1 MEGSVRISVVAV
13 AVPLALASGSCG
25 GGPQASSTQVPSTI
39 EVRVSAGNPVSGA
52 LVTVYAISDGRGEVD
67 TSVGGGGVL
76 GSAGPTDAS
85 GRVTVTLRSYSGPV
99 QIVASGPAL
108 FYPDPTSPPDGTGS
122 PPTIQIPST
131 FTLSSYVARFGS
143 GAPVVPVTLLT
154 TLADHAAFAYARGL
168 CSSHP
173 GTTTITAALAARD
186 PLLVTHVTNAA
197 AAWSPGSL
205 RSSVP
210 APLATTAQSLVDVA
224 FAALF
229 DIALNQLAKDTAV
242 LAGYSAGPGGLTA
255 PTLAQLLEEDLDA
268 DGRLDGLGQGG
279 RVIHTA
285 GSTPVNLG
293 TDFLRRPLAV
303 SLLTWVR
310 SAVENRSG
318 ITDADLASAQ
328 VFKSMTEDTSD
339 LFGSAPTEPF
349 DPLDRT
355 PPEVAFVV
363 DPPHYLSSAVLSL
376 TVSAKDASGVKAV
389 YAQAGAVK
397 ENGNLAG
404 GVWHID
410 VPLPSVGHNTVTVW
424 AEDVAEPAPNSG
436 LGLPAPYQLVIDAV
450 RDPDPPT
457 AIYDSAFASYYDE
470 RGMTV
475 AQGPSL
481 FAIVPA
487 AYSASPKVALP
498 NGGHVY
504 KAATRLSAG
513 GPPDAGELETTN
525 GANVPVLRFYV
536 PFNPSTDSPVATA
549 RFRIAVTCPLC
560 GPVPPASGELL
571 PSPTVVP
578 QAVYYDLPLSTETIP
593 ALATVSGPASL
604 AVTLDLADAAGNAAS
619 VGGFGFTFHVVGPP
633 VVVALDDAYPTY
645 GDLRGTH
652 AYKVAGATP
661 AVDTYSTLWD
671 GAAPNFFGG
680 AVRLV
685 RYIVSNPSPLPV
697 AISPDFIQSAAGSW
711 KMVETWPRQSWTE
724 DPINPVISNSSTA
737 VAHYIDGFTFYQATY
752 WAQTYTGGAPNA
764 EGAAF
769 PCAGGWTWGW
779 AAHRIGDTATKYIC
793 SPVTPVGPTETA
805 VFSTAPVS
813 PQVFAG
819 YQAGGGEVLAPATDA
834 TGTML
839 VVPGAVGSAPGILV
853 LYLTR
858 PVTAPR
864 TRPLRLNALSS
875 SNRYETYDYEIFW
888 HTSTW
893 TYTLRYATF
902 NFYVYL
908 LMRSGQYLSS
918 ASETLAG
925 TVAVATQGLAGSTL
939 VGEPNPAFTATYPI
953 WPISTH

>member
-1 MEGSVRISVVAV
+1 MEGAVRIAAVAF
-13 AVPLALASGSCG
+13 AVPLALASSSCG
-25 GGPQASSTQVPSTI
+25 GGSQVGSTQVPSTI

-76 GSAGPTDAS
+76 GAAGPTDES

-122 PPTIQIPST
+122 PAAIQIPST
-131 FTLSSYVARFGS
+131 FVLSSYVARFGS

-154 TLADHAAFAYARGL
+154 TLADHAALAYARGL
-168 CSSHP
+168 HSSHP
-173 GTTTITAALAARD
+173 GRTTITAALEARD
-186 PLLVTHVTNAA
+186 PLFVTHVTKAA
-197 AAWSPGSL
+197 AAWGPGTL

-210 APLATTAQSLVDVA
+210 APLTTTAQSLVDVA

-229 DIALNQLAKDTAV
+229 DVALNQLAKDTAV

-268 DGRLDGLGQGG
+268 DGRLDGIGQGG

-285 GSTPVNLG
+285 GSTPVKLG

-310 SAVENRSG
+310 NVVENKSG

-355 PPEVAFVV
+355 PPELAFVV
-363 DPPHYLSSAVLSL
+363 EPPRYLGSTILSL
-376 TVSAKDASGVKAV
+376 TVSAKDPSGVKAV
-389 YAQAGAVK
+389 YAQAGAARQT
-397 ENGNLAG
+397 GTLADG
-404 GVWHID
+404 AWHID

-424 AEDVAEPAPNSG
+424 AEDLAEPAPNSG
-436 LGLPAPYQLVIDAV
+436 LDLAAPYRLVIDAV

-470 RGMTV
+470 RGMTI

-487 AYSASPKVALP
+487 VYSTAPKVALP
-498 NGGHVY
+498 NGGQVY

-536 PFNPSTDSPVATA
+536 PFNPSTDSPIASA
-549 RFRIAVTCPLC
+549 RFRVAMSCPLC
-560 GPVPPASGELL
+560 GPVPPASGDLL

-578 QAVYYDLPLSTETIP
+578 QALYFDLPLSTETIP

-604 AVTLDLADAAGNAAS
+604 AVTLNLADAAGNASS

-633 VVVALDDAYPTY
+633 LAVVEDTAYPGL
-645 GDLRGTH
+645 GDLRGTYP
-652 AYKVAGATP
+652 YKVGGAT
-661 AVDTYSTLWD
+661 AGVDTYSTLWD
-671 GAAPNFFGG
+671 TTSPNFFRG
-680 AVRLV
+680 AVRVL
-685 RYIVSNPSPLPV
+685 RFIVSNPSPLPV
-697 AISPDFIQSAAGSW
+697 ALSADFAQAATGSW
-711 KMVETWPRQSWTE
+711 QMVETWPRQSWTE
-724 DPINPVISNSSTA
+724 DPVNPVIDNSNAA
-737 VAHYIDGFTFYQATY
+737 VPHYIDGFTFYQATY

-764 EGAAF
+764 EGAPF
-769 PCAGGWTWGW
+769 PCAGGWTAGW
-779 AAHRIGDTATKYIC
+779 AAHRIGDTATRYAC
-793 SPVTPVGPTETA
+793 SPVTPIGPTETA
-805 VFSTAPVS
+805 TFSTASVT
-813 PQVFAG
+813 PQVFA
-819 YQAGGGEVLAPATDA
+819 PRW
-834 TGTML
+834 TGKT
-839 VVPGAVGSAPGILV
+839 
-853 LYLTR
+853 
-858 PVTAPR
+858 
-864 TRPLRLNALSS
+864 
-875 SNRYETYDYEIFW
+875 
-888 HTSTW
+888 
-893 TYTLRYATF
+893 
-902 NFYVYL
+902 
-908 LMRSGQYLSS
+908 GQ
-918 ASETLAG
+918 
-925 TVAVATQGLAGSTL
+925 
-939 VGEPNPAFTATYPI
+939 
-953 WPISTH
+953 